1 MAITSD
7 GTQAFGI
14 DASPVTI
21 NAVTYIC
28 EGMSFSFSG
37 TRADIND
44 SMGEPIGST
53 IIPGRTEVSGTLQLA
68 AGTTVSDV
76 RQQTMVLTST
86 NGSTTGTYN
95 IVDCSEAQS
104 QGDYVKV
111 SFNGY
116 KQIN

>member
-14 DASPVTI
+14 ESSPLTI
-21 NAVTYIC
+21 NAVTYVA
-28 EGMSFSFSG
+28 ESLSFNFSG

-44 SMGEPIGST
+44 SNGEPLGST
-53 IIPGRTEVSGTLQLA
+53 DIPGRVEVSGTIQLA
-68 AGTTVSDV
+68 TGTTANDV
-76 RQQTMVLTST
+76 RGQTFVLSGTRAD
-86 NGSTTGTYN
+86 GTYL
-95 IVDCSEAQS
+95 IVDCSEAQT

-116 KQIN
+116 QKIN

>member
-1 MAITSD
+1 MAISSD
-7 GTQAFGI
+7 GTQQFGI

-21 NAVTYIC
+21 NAVVYVC
-28 EGMSFSFSG
+28 ESMNFSFTG

-44 SMGEPIGST
+44 SNGEPLGST
-53 IIPGRTEVSGTLQLA
+53 VIPGRIEVSGTLQLA

-76 RQQTMVLTST
+76 RQQSMVLTAT
-86 NGSTTGTYN
+86 NGSTSGTYL

-104 QGDYVKV
+104 QGDYRKV
-111 SFNGY
+111 AFNGY

>member
-14 DASPVTI
+14 ESSPITI
-21 NAVTYIC
+21 NAVVYVL
-28 EGMSFSFSG
+28 EGLTFNYTG

-44 SMGEPIGST
+44 SNGEPLGSRV
-53 IIPGRTEVSGTLQLA
+53 IPGRIEVSGTIQLA
-68 AGTTVSDV
+68 TASTAVDV
-76 RQQTMVLTST
+76 RGQTFVLSGTRDD
-86 NGSTTGTYN
+86 GTYL
-95 IVDCSEAQS
+95 IVDCSEAQT

-116 KQIN
+116 HQIN

>member
-14 DASPVTI
+14 ESSPVTI
-21 NAVTYIC
+21 NAVVYVL
-28 EGMSFSFSG
+28 EGLNVNLTG
-37 TRADIND
+37 ARADIND
-44 SMGEPIGST
+44 SNGEPLGST
-53 IIPGRTEVSGTLQLA
+53 VIPGRTEISGTMQLA
-68 AGTTVSDV
+68 TGSTVSDV
-76 RQQTMVLTST
+76 RGQTFVMSGTRT
-86 NGSTTGTYN
+86 DGTYFL
-95 IVDCSEAQS
+95 VDCSEAQS